1 PYMSSPIFVLLLT
14 RLQTAKTDKFS
25 QGLLKLIA
33 FAAAIQKSD
42 LSPDQ
47 VVGFVDGVQPGS
59 VPCLCD
65 SEPAA
70 PDYTDRFSICPR
82 LFGQVLPVLLPE
94 VQKVPMKDRK
104 MVAVGL
110 GNLLT
115 KSSALLNEPNVRA
128 WYVSRLCSSHH
139 NRASSYSSLV
149 FCRTPTLEALLKL
162 FNSPL
167 PLAKNTSAAD
177 ADEVDF
183 IDPEDVGYQASFS
196 KLGASEK
203 PHEDPVGY
211 VQDPRAHLAKGLEE
225 LGKTQPGKVRAIMP
239 AILS

>member
-1 PYMSSPIFVLLLT
+1 MLL
-14 RLQTAKTDKFS
+14 S
-25 QGLLKLIA
+25 
-33 FAAAIQKSD
+33 
-42 LSPDQ
+42 
-47 VVGFVDGVQPGS
+47 
-59 VPCLCD
+59 
-65 SEPAA
+65 
-70 PDYTDRFSICPR
+70 
-82 LFGQVLPVLLPE
+82 E

-128 WYVSRLCSSHH
+128 WYVPRLCFLHHDRVSSHA
-139 NRASSYSSLV
+139 RLA
-149 FCRTPTLEALLKL
+149 FRRTPTLEALLKL

-203 PHEDPVGY
+203 PREDPVGY

-225 LGKTQPGKVRAIMP
+225 LGKTQPGKVRATLP
-239 AILS
+239 AVLS

>member
-1 PYMSSPIFVLLLT
+1 
-14 RLQTAKTDKFS
+14 
-25 QGLLKLIA
+25 
-33 FAAAIQKSD
+33 
-42 LSPDQ
+42 
-47 VVGFVDGVQPGS
+47 
-59 VPCLCD
+59 
-65 SEPAA
+65 
-70 PDYTDRFSICPR
+70 
-82 LFGQVLPVLLPE
+82 
-94 VQKVPMKDRK
+94 

-110 GNLLT
+110 SNLLT

-128 WYVSRLCSSHH
+128 WYVAILRVLTCTVEYSHSH
-139 NRASSYSSLV
+139 LV
-149 FCRTPTLEALLKL
+149 SHRTPTLEALLKL

-203 PHEDPVGY
+203 PREDPVGY

-225 LGKTQPGKVRAIMP
+225 LGKTQPGKVRATWP
-239 AILS
+239 ATFSMTSILTL

>member
-1 PYMSSPIFVLLLT
+1 
-14 RLQTAKTDKFS
+14 
-25 QGLLKLIA
+25 
-33 FAAAIQKSD
+33 
-42 LSPDQ
+42 
-47 VVGFVDGVQPGS
+47 
-59 VPCLCD
+59 
-65 SEPAA
+65 
-70 PDYTDRFSICPR
+70 
-82 LFGQVLPVLLPE
+82 
-94 VQKVPMKDRK
+94 

-128 WYVSRLCSSHH
+128 WYVSRFFSPCCARLSIHSH
-139 NRASSYSSLV
+139 LV
-149 FCRTPTLEALLKL
+149 SHRTPTLEALLKL

-183 IDPEDVGYQASFS
+183 VDPEDVGYQASFS

-203 PHEDPVGY
+203 PREDPVGC

-225 LGKTQPGKVRAIMP
+225 LGKTQPGKVRATLP
-239 AILS
+239 AVLS